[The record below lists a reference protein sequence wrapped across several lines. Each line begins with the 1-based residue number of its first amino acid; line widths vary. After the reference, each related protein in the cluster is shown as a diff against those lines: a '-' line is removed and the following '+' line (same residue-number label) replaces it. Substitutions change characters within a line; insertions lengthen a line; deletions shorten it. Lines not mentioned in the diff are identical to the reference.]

1 MYQNLYEQRF
11 LELQFFSYVSGIG
24 VRPVTP
30 VVCVYW
36 LDCERILGDALSHV
50 DAIYFLAFSICRI
63 LSEIVYPFSFRAL
76 NSLISYFVK

>member
-36 LDCERILGDALSHV
+36 LDCERILGDALSCRCYV
-50 DAIYFLAFSICRI
+50 FFSIFYLQNFKWNC
-63 LSEIVYPFSFRAL
+63 LSVF
-76 NSLISYFVK
+76 ISSS